1 MDYYL
6 ILIHIIS
13 ATVWTG
19 GHLVLA
25 IGFLPKAISLGAP
38 QLLNDFESVYE
49 KIGIPALFIQIIT
62 GVLLG
67 YNYFSSFLDF
77 FSFSTYH
84 QFLLTLKFLLLG
96 LTVVLALDA
105 RLRII
110 PKLGHQN
117 LRALAWHIFPISII
131 SVLYIVVGVSFKNE
145 GFLYGVFALLQN
157 N

>member
-19 GHLVLA
+19 GHLVMA

-77 FSFSTYH
+77 LV
-84 QFLLTLKFLLLG
+84 FLPITSSFLLLNFYYS
-96 LTVVLALDA
+96 A
-105 RLRII
+105 
-110 PKLGHQN
+110 
-117 LRALAWHIFPISII
+117 
-131 SVLYIVVGVSFKNE
+131 
-145 GFLYGVFALLQN
+145 
-157 N
+157 